1 MHCTSFLIYKG
12 KPPPKKTTT
21 LAYPLLSTIV
31 ITGASGYVWQE
42 REAYPI
48 KEGKVYVPLS
58 LRSTVVCVHCRLYTA
73 GGKEKGEGVG
83 V

>member
-12 KPPPKKTTT
+12 NPPKKNHNSR
-21 LAYPLLSTIV
+21 LSSPLYYCNNGSVRL
-31 ITGASGYVWQE
+31 WQE
-42 REAYPI
+42 GEAYPI